1 MAEILSDLR
10 VHVQH
15 KIMIVTEVSLDLK
28 VASGV
33 RVTYLK
39 KWNCLLFSV
48 FLNRF
53 LISFEKKVWNQ
64 FFIQKNGVHI
74 SGYKKK
80 VLVKV
85 PSPWKKNLTKSFQV
99 ISADKVF
106 KIVFQMFFEIN

>member
-80 VLVKV
+80 SFSKSSKSL
-85 PSPWKKNLTKSFQV
+85 KKKFN
-99 ISADKVF
+99 
-106 KIVFQMFFEIN
+106 KIFPGYFCR

>member
-39 KWNCLLFSV
+39 K
-48 FLNRF
+48 
-53 LISFEKKVWNQ
+53 
-64 FFIQKNGVHI
+64 
-74 SGYKKK
+74 
-80 VLVKV
+80 
-85 PSPWKKNLTKSFQV
+85 
-99 ISADKVF
+99 
-106 KIVFQMFFEIN
+106 